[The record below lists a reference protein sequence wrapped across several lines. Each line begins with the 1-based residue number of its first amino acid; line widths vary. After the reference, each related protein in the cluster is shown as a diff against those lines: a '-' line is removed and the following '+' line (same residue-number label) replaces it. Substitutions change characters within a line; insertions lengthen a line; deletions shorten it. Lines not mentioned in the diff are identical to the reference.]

1 MMSEGYGAR
10 TKGIEGDLADKWFS
24 AQKSLFVSAGKTFG
38 DKVVMCTSYIFFFKC
53 IYTDTYSLMQR
64 AVDRRGQP
72 LRRSDLQLLIANL

>member
-1 MMSEGYGAR
+1 MATEGYGAR

-38 DKVVMCTSYIFFFKC
+38 DKAMHTINFPLSSANIL
-53 IYTDTYSLMQR
+53 IYSVMQR

-72 LRRSDLQLLIANL
+72 LRRLDSQLLI